1 MEKLKPAKVLKGQ
14 AKPADQKQ
22 ASFENNQEILKKIQL
37 PQKFNEI
44 KEEAKNT
51 KEVKVKENIRGGIRH
66 EF

>member
-1 MEKLKPAKVLKGQ
+1 MDKKRLAEVLKGQ

-22 ASFENNQEILKKIQL
+22 ASFENNQEIFKKIQL

-51 KEVKVKENIRGGIRH
+51 KEVKVKENIKGGIRH

>member
-1 MEKLKPAKVLKGQ
+1 MDKKKPAEVMKWQ

-22 ASFENNQEILKKIQL
+22 ASLENSQEILKKNQL
-37 PQKFNEI
+37 PQKSNEI

-51 KEVKVKENIRGGIRH
+51 KEVKAKENIRGGIRR